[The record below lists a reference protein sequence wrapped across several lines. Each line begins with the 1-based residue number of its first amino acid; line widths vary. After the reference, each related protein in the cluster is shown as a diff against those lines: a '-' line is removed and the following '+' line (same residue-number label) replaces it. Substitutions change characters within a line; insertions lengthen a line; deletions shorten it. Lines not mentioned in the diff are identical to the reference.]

1 MTQRLSL
8 RIAQVAFLASALALT
23 ACEAPAPA
31 VPPAPPA
38 PPSPPSPELPMT
50 PVKAREI
57 VSGLPLTCIQLA
69 SLEMDLVVC
78 DERQGKATDHEALR
92 TRLRDL
98 RWNLQTLPADQ
109 QTARCAA
116 DLATLRAQPK
126 PQVCWDL
133 GTS

>member
-1 MTQRLSL
+1 MMPRLTL
-8 RIAQVAFLASALALT
+8 IAQAAILAGTLALT
-23 ACEAPAPA
+23 ACEAPAP
-31 VPPAPPA
+31 VEPPAPPP
-38 PPSPPSPELPMT
+38 PPSPPSPDLPMT

-57 VSGLPLTCIQLA
+57 VSGLPLTCTELA
-69 SLEMDLVVC
+69 SLQMDMVVC
-78 DERQGKATDHEALR
+78 EERQGKTADHEALR

-116 DLATLRAQPK
+116 ELDTLRRQPK

-133 GTS
+133 GIS